1 MCNFPP
7 NQGDSGGP
15 LVVNDG
21 GRWTLVGI
29 TSAGFGCAVDHQPG
43 IYHKVSKTV
52 PWILANINDWTVEDI
67 CGKQCLGRRGSWTR
81 VSNLQCFHWSHVI
94 YPPTAAPITNNILRV
109 FCVFPLSPPFS
120 SILLSIACKTMFFF
134 IYLLI
139 GTPIIK
145 WNIWGVY
152 WRKKIQ
158 IAWWRRWQHPPKH
171 HEKNFKKI
179 MNRVMII
186 SSCASRLE
194 HNPSL
199 AVRRSHTYQRP
210 LGHQDH
216 QDWQICSF

>member
-1 MCNFPP
+1 MIRADHWWSTTEAV
-7 NQGDSGGP
+7 GLWWASRRLDSVAPSTTSRAYTTKWARQYLGSLLISTTEQLRISVESNALGG
-15 LVVNDG
+15 V
-21 GRWTLVGI
+21 GREPGSPTSNVFIDPMWFTHQLQHQLLI
-29 TSAGFGCAVDHQPG
+29 TFYVFSVFSLYLLLLLPS
-43 IYHKVSKTV
+43 YY
-52 PWILANINDWTVEDI
+52 
-67 CGKQCLGRRGSWTR
+67 R
-81 VSNLQCFHWSHVI
+81 
-94 YPPTAAPITNNILRV
+94 LRAKR
-109 FCVFPLSPPFS
+109 C
-120 SILLSIACKTMFFF
+120 FFF